1 VSTTASHNSPIE
13 RISPT
18 EVDEGDLIFDGSTYL
33 RVLGEPYSVHTGLGL
48 FDEFQM
54 MIRAEVEDT
63 EDGHRSAR
71 VWGLDAV
78 LVRHLPPR
86 TDQDHA

>member
-1 VSTTASHNSPIE
+1 VSTTAKSNSRIE

-18 EVDEGDLIFDGSTYL
+18 EVEAGDLIIDGSTSL
-33 RVLGEPYSVHTGLGL
+33 RVLSEPYSMHKGLGL
-48 FDEFQM
+48 FDDFQM

-71 VWGLDAV
+71 VWGLDTV

-86 TDQDHA
+86 TNHDDA